1 MDSIKRIHKKGLLNG
16 VLASIGLAAL
26 VVIGSRRLQY
36 FDAALVPYLFATLFA
51 VTGIVYRYS
60 VWHDRP
66 STRRLWGRSLAYF
79 WHRDFLSRLAEIGL
93 VFFRQ
98 VALQHFIERRSFYRW
113 VMHFTI
119 AWGTILAFM
128 VTLPLVLGW
137 LHFETVPGQPHLYQ
151 LYAFGFP
158 QLNFLPEGLIGFLFF
173 NSLNIAAVLV
183 ILGTIMAFTRRIL
196 YPGLVAGQTF
206 MNDILPLLI
215 LFAVAVTGVFLTFSS
230 RYMGG
235 EHFRTLSTLHCFT
248 VVVFLVYLPF
258 GKFFHIFQRGALLG
272 AAVYIREK
280 KSGESEKCLKCG
292 DAYVSRVQIQDVK
305 SALGELGFKYASKP
319 GTPSIQEFCPAC
331 RRRAFMLSQQRQLSG
346 QFDRAHVKKSDKEP
360 THG

>member
-1 MDSIKRIHKKGLLNG
+1 MEHIKLIHKRALLNG
-16 VLASIGLAAL
+16 ILASAGLAVL
-26 VVIGSRRLQY
+26 VMVGSRRLLY

-51 VTGIVYRYS
+51 VMGIVYRYS
-60 VWHDRP
+60 VWQSRP
-66 STRRLWGRSLAYF
+66 STRKLWGRSWQYF
-79 WHRDFLSRLAEIGL
+79 RHKDFLPRVAGIGL

-98 VALQHFIERRSFYRW
+98 VVLQHFIERRSFYRW

-128 VTLPLVLGW
+128 VTFPLVLGW

-158 QLNFLPEGLIGFLFF
+158 QINFTPEGFIGFMFF
-173 NSLNIAAVLV
+173 NALNIAAVMV
-183 ILGTIMAFTRRIL
+183 IVGTIMAFTRRIL
-196 YPGLVAGQTF
+196 YSGLVAGQTF
-206 MNDILPLLI
+206 MDDILPLLI
-215 LFAVAVTGVFLTFSS
+215 LFSVAVTGAFLTYSS

-235 EHFRTLSTLHCFT
+235 EHFRTLSTIHCFT

-280 KSGESEKCLKCG
+280 KAGDSEKCLKCG
-292 DAYVSRVQIQDVK
+292 DPFVSRIQFQDVK
-305 SALGELGFKYASKP
+305 AALGELGFGYAAKK
-319 GTPSIQEFCPAC
+319 GVPSIQEFCPAC
-331 RRRAFMLSQQRQLSG
+331 RRRLFMLNQQRQLSG
-346 QFDRAHVKKSDKEP
+346 QFDRTHTKK
-360 THG
+360 

>member
-1 MDSIKRIHKKGLLNG
+1 MDSIKRIHKRGLRNG
-16 VLASIGLAAL
+16 VLASAGLAVM
-26 VVIGSRRLQY
+26 VVIGSRRLLY

-66 STRRLWGRSLAYF
+66 STRKLWDRSLGYF
-79 WHRDFLSRLAEIGL
+79 WHRDLLRRLAEIGI

-98 VALQHFIERRSFYRW
+98 VVLQHFIERRSFFRW
-113 VMHFTI
+113 IMHFTI

-137 LHFETVPGQPHLYQ
+137 LHFETVPGQPQLYQ

-158 QLNFLPEGLIGFLFF
+158 QISFKPEGIIGFLFF
-173 NSLNIAAVLV
+173 NALNIAAVMV
-183 ILGTIMAFTRRIL
+183 ILGTVMAFTRRIL
-196 YPGLVAGQTF
+196 HSGLVAGQTF

-215 LFAVAVTGVFLTFSS
+215 LFAVAVTGLFLTYSS
-230 RYMGG
+230 RFMGG

-272 AAVYIREK
+272 ASVYIREK
-280 KSGESEKCLKCG
+280 KSGEAEKCLKCG
-292 DAYVSRVQIQDVK
+292 DPYVSRIQVQDVK
-305 SALGELGFKYASKP
+305 AALGELGFKYAAKK
-319 GTPSIQEFCPAC
+319 GVPSIQEFCPAC
-331 RRRAFMLSQQRQLSG
+331 RRRSFMLAQQRQLNG
-346 QFDRAHVKKSDKEP
+346 QFDRAHAKKIDKE
-360 THG
+360 